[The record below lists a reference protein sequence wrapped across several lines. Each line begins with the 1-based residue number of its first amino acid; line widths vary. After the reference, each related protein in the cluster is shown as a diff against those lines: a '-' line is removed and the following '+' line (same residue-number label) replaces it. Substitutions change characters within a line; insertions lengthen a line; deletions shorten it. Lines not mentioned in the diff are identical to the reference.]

1 MSSIKS
7 MRTADIILQ
16 TQYRNYIGCGLI
28 GSVEFGSVM
37 IAYVA
42 IHFGNENI
50 DSGEIASLL
59 ILYD

>member
-1 MSSIKS
+1 